1 MYRGVTFEKVFSDIF
16 FFLWLVI
23 LWGVIIY
30 RLVSTGGS
38 SDLLNYYTN
47 WSWIL
52 QAVFFLIDYI
62 GRIVEWARD
71 AAGVYIRFYNALGLF
86 WLINGS
92 IWLVIVLVT
101 IIIEENP
108 SLLTNAANDEG
119 GPGDLGLITD
129 AHILIHYVP
138 GYVILVFMILERR
151 LVGDSIFQSMKYAY
165 MGYSLIG
172 RAIGLLLGFFIVIV
186 SPAIMFIIYALIF
199 HPQAVYGFYTSM
211 TTFVL
216 IALVVIVFTNFLPYM
231 LFFEH
236 YVVLPLYDVKHHF

>member
-1 MYRGVTFEKVFSDIF
+1 MHRGVTFEKVFSDIF

-86 WLINGS
+86 WLISVRGDGAAKVPDP
-92 IWLVIVLVT
+92 LPGHPHVLVDQR
-101 IIIEENP
+101 ERD
-108 SLLTNAANDEG
+108 AAEVGLVDG
-119 GPGDLGLITD
+119 LQQRPVGRVVPAADLVQE
-129 AHILIHYVP
+129 H
-138 GYVILVFMILERR
+138 
-151 LVGDSIFQSMKYAY
+151 
-165 MGYSLIG
+165 
-172 RAIGLLLGFFIVIV
+172 
-186 SPAIMFIIYALIF
+186 
-199 HPQAVYGFYTSM
+199 
-211 TTFVL
+211 
-216 IALVVIVFTNFLPYM
+216 LVVVAGLGAKNGC
-231 LFFEH
+231 
-236 YVVLPLYDVKHHF
+236 V